1 MPNPNNPLAPGLNGA
16 APKGPRTIWNN
27 PVFSAV
33 LAIIMGFA
41 MWIIVT
47 VYIDPQ
53 GSTTVTGVP
62 INYTSGASTYT
73 AQGLDIVEKPDIEG
87 VTVKVEGNST
97 IIGNIRSAD
106 IMVYPSYAGVSGAG
120 KVTLR
125 LQARVTNT
133 TDFPGD
139 IECTVESPST
149 IDVVFDEVSE
159 KTVPVTVDA
168 SAVTISSGYMLNK
181 TTAVPAEIT
190 LRGPTSELDQV
201 SSIVAPVQM
210 DGELADTTT
219 VPATLELRDEEGN
232 AFTPQYISMESD
244 SANVT
249 LTVYQVRELPLEVDF
264 IGTPNG
270 FDVES
275 LHYSLSQQT
284 LRVAGPARTI
294 SALEVLTVTD
304 FDLAREFEPGRD
316 YQRLI
321 ELPAGIVS
329 LDGVTN
335 VTLDFDTSE
344 MTSTK
349 LNVSNIRAIN
359 VPSNYELQI
368 LSSIV
373 APVQID
379 GELADTTTVPATLQL
394 RDEVGNVFTPQYIS
408 MESDSANVTLT
419 VYQVRELPLKVDFIG
434 TPNGFDVESLHYSLS
449 QQTLRVAGPART
461 ISTLESLTVTDFD
474 LAREFEPGRDYQRL
488 IELPAGIVSL
498 DGVTNVT
505 LDFDTS
511 EMGSTKLN
519 VSNIRAINVPSNYE
533 LQILSSLVSGVTLY
547 GPADEIEKLNADSI
561 VAQIDCQ
568 SLNLTVG
575 QQTIAVSIQIPSAT
589 RIFAT
594 GSYTVQCEV
603 TSK

>member
-1 MPNPNNPLAPGLNGA
+1 MPKPNNAPQGRKSLMDNRVVSILMALACGLA
-16 APKGPRTIWNN
+16 TWLVVTI
-27 PVFSAV
+27 
-33 LAIIMGFA
+33 
-41 MWIIVT
+41 
-47 VYIDPQ
+47 YIDPQ
-53 GSTTVTGVP
+53 GSTTIRDVP
-62 INYTSGASTYT
+62 INYANSATTYT
-73 AQGLDIVEKPDIEG
+73 NQGLDIVERPDING
-87 VTVKVEGNST
+87 VTVRVEGNITS
-97 IIGNIRSAD
+97 IGKMTSSD
-106 IMVYPSYAGVSGAG
+106 IMVYPSYSGVSGAG

-139 IECTVESPST
+139 IECTVESPDT

-159 KTVPVTVDA
+159 KTFPVTVDA
-168 SAVTISSGYMLNK
+168 SAVPISNGYMLNK

-201 SSIVAPVQM
+201 
-210 DGELADTTT
+210 
-219 VPATLELRDEEGN
+219 
-232 AFTPQYISMESD
+232 
-244 SANVT
+244 
-249 LTVYQVRELPLEVDF
+249 
-264 IGTPNG
+264 
-270 FDVES
+270 
-275 LHYSLSQQT
+275 
-284 LRVAGPARTI
+284 
-294 SALEVLTVTD
+294 
-304 FDLAREFEPGRD
+304 
-316 YQRLI
+316 
-321 ELPAGIVS
+321 
-329 LDGVTN
+329 
-335 VTLDFDTSE
+335 
-344 MTSTK
+344 
-349 LNVSNIRAIN
+349 
-359 VPSNYELQI
+359 
-368 LSSIV
+368 SSIV

-461 ISTLESLTVTDFD
+461 ISTLESLTVSDFD

-488 IELPAGIVSL
+488 IELPASIVSL

-547 GPADEIEKLNADSI
+547 GPADEIEKLNADLIAQQLSAVDAEKWVNLIKQYVNPSELTAELLNALIEKI
-561 VAQIDCQ
+561 V
-568 SLNLTVG
+568 VHE
-575 QQTIAVSIQIPSAT
+575 AVKDESNT
-589 RIFAT
+589 RTQEIEIYYRFI
-594 GSYTVQCEV
+594 GKVE
-603 TSK
+603 

>member
-1 MPNPNNPLAPGLNGA
+1 MPNPNNSAPGAKGA
-16 APKGPRTIWNN
+16 APKARHTVWDN
-27 PVFSAV
+27 PVFTMV
-33 LAIIMGFA
+33 LALVMGFA
-41 MWIIVT
+41 TWVIVT
-47 VYIDPQ
+47 VFVDPQ
-53 GSTTVTGVP
+53 GGVRTVTNVP
-62 INYTSGASTYT
+62 INYTNGASTYT

-97 IIGNIRSAD
+97 IIGNIQNSD

-120 KVTLR
+120 KVSLR

-133 TDFPGD
+133 TDFPGN
-139 IECTVESPST
+139 IECTVENPET

-168 SAVTISSGYMLNK
+168 SAVSISSGYMLNK
-181 TTAVPAEIT
+181 TAAVPAEIT

-201 SSIVAPVQM
+201 SSIVAPVQT

-219 VPATLELRDEEGN
+219 VPATLELRDAE
-232 AFTPQYISMESD
+232 
-244 SANVT
+244 
-249 LTVYQVRELPLEVDF
+249 
-264 IGTPNG
+264 
-270 FDVES
+270 
-275 LHYSLSQQT
+275 
-284 LRVAGPARTI
+284 
-294 SALEVLTVTD
+294 
-304 FDLAREFEPGRD
+304 
-316 YQRLI
+316 
-321 ELPAGIVS
+321 
-329 LDGVTN
+329 
-335 VTLDFDTSE
+335 
-344 MTSTK
+344 
-349 LNVSNIRAIN
+349 
-359 VPSNYELQI
+359 
-368 LSSIV
+368 
-373 APVQID
+373 
-379 GELADTTTVPATLQL
+379 
-394 RDEVGNVFTPQYIS
+394 GNVFTPQYTS

-449 QQTLRVAGPART
+449 QQTLQVAGPART
-461 ISTLESLTVTDFD
+461 ISTLEALTVTDFD

-505 LDFDTS
+505 LDFDT
-511 EMGSTKLN
+511 EDMGTTKLN

-533 LQILSSLVSGVTLY
+533 LQILSSLVSNVTLY
-547 GPADEIEKLNADSI
+547 GPAEEIKELSADSI
-561 VAQIDCQ
+561 VAQIDCR

-575 QQTIAVSIQIPSAT
+575 QQTIAVSIQIPSSS